1 MSVSCDIH
9 TPIKL
14 HGDWSICSVTARL
27 SELCA
32 HLETLRT
39 GTRTAERVPHRPA
52 ICLENLEAID
62 ASGCQLLAVFL
73 RHARSQGIS
82 PIFVNAPTHFMTSL
96 ATLGFA
102 AEFRGA
108 GI

>member
-1 MSVSCDIH
+1 MSLSCD
-9 TPIKL
+9 TPAPIKL

-32 HLETLRT
+32 HLEALRT
-39 GTRTAERVPHRPA
+39 GTGGAEQVPHRPA

-82 PIFVNAPTHFMTSL
+82 PVFVNAPAHFMASL